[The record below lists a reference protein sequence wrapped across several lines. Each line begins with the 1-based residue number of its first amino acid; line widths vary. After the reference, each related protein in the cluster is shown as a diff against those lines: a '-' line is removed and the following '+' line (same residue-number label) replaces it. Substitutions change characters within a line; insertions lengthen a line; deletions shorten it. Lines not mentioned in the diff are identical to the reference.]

1 MDPFPLALRQHA
13 RSRRGTGVRDTGRG
27 EAARFVDGPLWRM
40 RTTDEVRAA
49 AVIAC
54 ISGPG
59 HDWMTRLFRRT
70 KCRRCGVFR

>member
-1 MDPFPLALRQHA
+1 M
-13 RSRRGTGVRDTGRG
+13 RDTGRG

-40 RTTDEVRAA
+40 RTNDDVRAA

-59 HDWMTRLFRRT
+59 HEWTTRLFRRT
-70 KCRRCGVFR
+70 KCRRCGVFK